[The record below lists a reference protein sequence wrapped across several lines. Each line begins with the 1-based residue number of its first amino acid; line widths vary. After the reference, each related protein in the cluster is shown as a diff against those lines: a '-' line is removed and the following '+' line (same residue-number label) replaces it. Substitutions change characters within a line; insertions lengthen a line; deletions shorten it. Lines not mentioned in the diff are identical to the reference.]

1 MSDVDVDG
9 VDETDA
15 DSGDPPTL
23 GDSALDTDDDGA
35 RDTDSGADTEEL
47 VGEAAESND
56 FIDDDDNDDEYLTPA
71 EPNPYMPWIQLAA
84 GWGGFLL
91 LVIGIFIWLEA
102 TEDSTM
108 AQLRA
113 MRPQMSMEVTPPK
126 QPLRSSQSQ
135 ITPPA
140 VATSATQ
147 DSEDNASSD
156 SSGQSQ
162 LDANTDGTTAVS
174 DTVVASN
181 GLVTQPTSAP
191 RLKTVAVLHPHP
203 DPELIE
209 KGELGPLPIVD
220 AAGRQ
225 PWRVYSRPFNALETR
240 PRIAIVI
247 TNLGIS
253 VTSTQSAIQE
263 LPGAVTL
270 AFAPYARR
278 LDEWIDASR
287 AAGHGVIITLPMEPL
302 DYPRSDPGPYGL
314 LTTLNAE
321 QNLRRLEWVLSRF
334 TGYIGVTNF
343 LGSRFTTDAQALRP
357 VLVELKRRGLMFV
370 DGRDNPLSV
379 APRLA
384 TEVGLPRA
392 VNDIF
397 LDRQANRVTIDAQLE
412 EIEQIA
418 RANGAAVAFGQPF
431 PVTIARLKRWIR
443 TLNER
448 GLVLAPVSAV
458 AGRQSN
464 R

>member
-1 MSDVDVDG
+1 M
-9 VDETDA
+9 
-15 DSGDPPTL
+15 
-23 GDSALDTDDDGA
+23 
-35 RDTDSGADTEEL
+35 
-47 VGEAAESND
+47 
-56 FIDDDDNDDEYLTPA
+56 
-71 EPNPYMPWIQLAA
+71 
-84 GWGGFLL
+84 
-91 LVIGIFIWLEA
+91 
-102 TEDSTM
+102 
-108 AQLRA
+108 
-113 MRPQMSMEVTPPK
+113 
-126 QPLRSSQSQ
+126 
-135 ITPPA
+135 
-140 VATSATQ
+140 
-147 DSEDNASSD
+147 
-156 SSGQSQ
+156 
-162 LDANTDGTTAVS
+162 
-174 DTVVASN
+174 
-181 GLVTQPTSAP
+181 
-191 RLKTVAVLHPHP
+191 
-203 DPELIE
+203 
-209 KGELGPLPIVD
+209 
-220 AAGRQ
+220 
-225 PWRVYSRPFNALETR
+225 
-240 PRIAIVI
+240 
-247 TNLGIS
+247 
-253 VTSTQSAIQE
+253 
-263 LPGAVTL
+263 TL

-287 AAGHGVIITLPMEPL
+287 AAGHEVIITLPMEPL

-412 EIEQIA
+412 KIEQIA

>member
-9 VDETDA
+9 VDEIDA
-15 DSGDPPTL
+15 DSVDPPTL
-23 GDSALDTDDDGA
+23 GDGARDTDDDGA
-35 RDTDSGADTEEL
+35 RDTDNGADTEEL

-56 FIDDDDNDDEYLTPA
+56 FIDDDNDDEYLTPA
-71 EPNPYMPWIQLAA
+71 EPNPYMPWIQLAV
-84 GWGGFLL
+84 GCGGFLL

-108 AQLRA
+108 AELRA

-147 DSEDNASSD
+147 DSEDNVSSN

-162 LDANTDGTTAVS
+162 LDANSEGTTAAS

-181 GLVTQPTSAP
+181 GAVAQPTSVP
-191 RLKTVAVLHPHP
+191 RLETVAVLHPHP

-253 VTSTQSAIQE
+253 ATSTQSAIQE

-278 LDEWIDASR
+278 LEEWINASR
-287 AAGHGVIITLPMEPL
+287 AAGHEVIITLPMEPL

-334 TGYIGVTNF
+334 TGYVGVTNF

-357 VLVELKRRGLMFV
+357 VLVELKRRGLLFV

-397 LDRQANRVTIDAQLE
+397 LDQQANRITIDAQLE